1 MQPAAGLDFGRLRR
15 RYRGLYMANGG
26 YAYERATAALRADSA
41 DLVSFG
47 RLFLANPDLPE
58 RVCRNKPLNTPDPAT
73 FYEGDSR
80 GYTDYPT
87 LSEIG
92 WRAREREACDDLQKT
107 DDKVLLPTE
116 A

>member
-1 MQPAAGLDFGRLRR
+1 C
-15 RYRGLYMANGG
+15 GLYLANGG
-26 YAYERATAALRADSA
+26 YAYERATAAVRADGA

-58 RVCRNKPLNTPDPAT
+58 RFCRNAPLNTPDPAT
-73 FYEGDSR
+73 FYAGGTK
-80 GYTDYPT
+80 GYSDYPT

-92 WRAREREACDDLQKT
+92 WLAREREACDDLQKT
-107 DDKVLLPTE
+107 DDNVLFPTE